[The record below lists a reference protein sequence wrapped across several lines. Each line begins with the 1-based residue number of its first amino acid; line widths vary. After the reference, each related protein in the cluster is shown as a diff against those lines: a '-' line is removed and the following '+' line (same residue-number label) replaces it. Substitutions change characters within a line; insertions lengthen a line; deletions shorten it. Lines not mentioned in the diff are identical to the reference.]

1 MFSSLYSSIHSF
13 KPERPN
19 LKDPKMCLKCL
30 HDGIID
36 ENMSRRIHGA
46 GDCMKTWVAA
56 FMVPAT
62 AWKHVWC
69 FHGGF
74 MAMITS
80 FYPRRLPGDAGDWFT
95 CTSDRSI
102 YRGPGSE
109 REREREREIER
120 ERESGCVCIAITE
133 VFTLVQKGTQ
143 IEDSNTI
150 SSIFIVISFLAAAY
164 THIQSE
170 WY

>member
-46 GDCMKTWVAA
+46 GDCMKTC
-56 FMVPAT
+56 MVFSWRFYGNDYIILPPAT
-62 AWKHVWC
+62 SWRR
-69 FHGGF
+69 
-74 MAMITS
+74 
-80 FYPRRLPGDAGDWFT
+80 RRLIYLYQ
-95 CTSDRSI
+95 RSI
-102 YRGPGSE
+102 HLSWPWLRE

-170 WY
+170 